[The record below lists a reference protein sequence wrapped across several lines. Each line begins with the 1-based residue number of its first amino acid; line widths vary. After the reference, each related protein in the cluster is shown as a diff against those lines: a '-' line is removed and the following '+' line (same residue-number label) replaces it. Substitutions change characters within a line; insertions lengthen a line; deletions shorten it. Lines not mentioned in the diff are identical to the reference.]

1 MLILYAYHPDSK
13 YMTEA
18 KIIIGIMQNDERA
31 WKHICR
37 NMKPGFASILG
48 QSSSLGN
55 LTNEDIEDIF
65 QESCIVLMQKVKN
78 GGVTIAREGALFSY
92 LVQIGKL
99 TACNL
104 VRKRRALT
112 QEEVVTISEN
122 LHKEDVDYEISVD
135 EKQKSQDEFLDRV
148 FDSLPSDCK
157 TLLKHFYWGKKSMDD
172 IASILGMRNADSAK
186 TKKNRCM
193 NKFKDIASKLLES
206 DEFAEEAVR
215 AAVERAALKELLEDE
230 RFYAENGI
238 SMAALNVDEETD
250 KEE

>member
-1 MLILYAYHPDSK
+1 
-13 YMTEA
+13 MTDTQLL
-18 KIIIGIMQNDERA
+18 IGIMQNDERA
-31 WKHICR
+31 WRFICK
-37 NMKPGFASILG
+37 NMKSGFASIIG
-48 QSSSLGN
+48 QKFSFNKL
-55 LTNEDIEDIF
+55 LNEDVEDIF
-65 QESCIVLMQKVKN
+65 QESCIVLMQKVKS
-78 GGVTIAREGALFSY
+78 GGVTITREGALFSY

-122 LHKEDVDYEISVD
+122 LHKEDVDNEISVD

-148 FDSLPSDCK
+148 FDSIPSDCK

-186 TKKNRCM
+186 TKKNKCM
-193 NKFKDIASKLLES
+193 NKFKDIAAKLIES
-206 DEFAEEAVR
+206 NEFAEEAVR

-238 SMAALNVDEETD
+238 SMAALNVEEETD
-250 KEE
+250 KE